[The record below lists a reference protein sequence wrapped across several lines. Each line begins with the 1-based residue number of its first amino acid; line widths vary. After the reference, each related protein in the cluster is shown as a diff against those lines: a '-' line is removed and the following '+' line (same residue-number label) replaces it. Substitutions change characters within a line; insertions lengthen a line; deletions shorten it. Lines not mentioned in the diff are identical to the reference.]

1 MWQNFCHRSAV
12 WHNSTTGHLLGATS
26 SVIMCA
32 SAAAAH
38 KLSEIVEAVSLIAC
52 NRATFWHAVS
62 CENRRPAPLLSCRRL
77 RQKRGRQPK
86 AAPARTGSARGLS
99 AAHPPDPVSMRA
111 SRLLSENR
119 RMIAYADAPRV
130 VCAWGG
136 SEASPVSPRRL
147 GVRLPDDVPGCA
159 RRILRTIIPYYLSS
173 THGWCNTDEACLRST
188 VVAVVRHHSDTYQPW

>member
-62 CENRRPAPLLSCRRL
+62 CENRRPAPLLSAVAFV
-77 RQKRGRQPK
+77 KRGGDNK
-86 AAPARTGSARGLS
+86 GGAGADGSARGLS
-99 AAHPPDPVSMRA
+99 AAHPPNPVSMRA

-136 SEASPVSPRRL
+136 
-147 GVRLPDDVPGCA
+147 GV
-159 RRILRTIIPYYLSS
+159 
-173 THGWCNTDEACLRST
+173 
-188 VVAVVRHHSDTYQPW
+188 

>member
-62 CENRRPAPLLSCRRL
+62 CENRRPAPLLFAVAFV
-77 RQKRGRQPK
+77 KRGGDNKGGAGADGQRV
-86 AAPARTGSARGLS
+86 GLS
-99 AAHPPDPVSMRA
+99 A
-111 SRLLSENR
+111 
-119 RMIAYADAPRV
+119 
-130 VCAWGG
+130 GG
-136 SEASPVSPRRL
+136 SRATCTAAS
-147 GVRLPDDVPGCA
+147 
-159 RRILRTIIPYYLSS
+159 
-173 THGWCNTDEACLRST
+173 
-188 VVAVVRHHSDTYQPW
+188 

>member
-1 MWQNFCHRSAV
+1 MKRVSHFGPTPTRCRAPAPFHIVAP
-12 WHNSTTGHLLGATS
+12 LGAGPRTTNTTARYRPGKLVVHPHDS
-26 SVIMCA
+26 QRNAGCQQQSFDNLDIDNSRHKQQTGVGYV
-32 SAAAAH
+32 AAIT
-38 KLSEIVEAVSLIAC
+38 LPTLY
-52 NRATFWHAVS
+52 
-62 CENRRPAPLLSCRRL
+62 
-77 RQKRGRQPK
+77 
-86 AAPARTGSARGLS
+86 
-99 AAHPPDPVSMRA
+99 MRA

-173 THGWCNTDEACLRST
+173 THGWCNTDEAYLSRT
-188 VVAVVRHHSDTYQPW
+188 RV